1 MFESFSE
8 QRSHEMS
15 ALRKRRH
22 CWKQWNNCLTT
33 SIRFSSS
40 IVFSSTSARTFA
52 LMVFGK
58 EQVLLHLLLVS
69 TPVVQNS
76 WKVDPSQVSSWKK
89 KNLLFCFLK
98 HFLLTKKWPGQDQ
111 ASALFAPACILHRLG
126 LQVAPVNISW
136 VIKKIRGAPR
146 WVCRWSSSPCCWRP
160 GDTLAGGRCQPAPA
174 PCTQCGASPPGV
186 QVIEIGDFQSHL
198 MCN

>member
-1 MFESFSE
+1 MSW
-8 QRSHEMS
+8 QRSQESS
-15 ALRKRRH
+15 ALRKRCH
-22 CWKQWNNCLTT
+22 CWKQRNNCLTT
-33 SIRFSSS
+33 STRFSSS

-76 WKVDPSQVSSWKK
+76 WKVDPSQVSSC
-89 KNLLFCFLK
+89 KNSFYFLK

-111 ASALFAPACILHRLG
+111 ASALFAPVCILHRLG

-136 VIKKIRGAPR
+136 VIKKKFDQGCTSVGMSVVKQSVLLETRRHPGRRQMSACSCSLHSMRGIATWISIYR
-146 WVCRWSSSPCCWRP
+146 DWIFSK
-160 GDTLAGGRCQPAPA
+160 
-174 PCTQCGASPPGV
+174 
-186 QVIEIGDFQSHL
+186 QSHL